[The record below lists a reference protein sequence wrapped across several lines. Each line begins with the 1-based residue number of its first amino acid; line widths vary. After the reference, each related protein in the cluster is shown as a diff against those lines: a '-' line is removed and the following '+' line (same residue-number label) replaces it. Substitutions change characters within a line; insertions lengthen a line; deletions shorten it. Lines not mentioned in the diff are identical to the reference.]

1 MSLPPQYLATTLVPE
16 ASDQAGSSESIII
29 LAASGL
35 PISVPSQSTP
45 VPAPTASQ
53 FGRDLEE
60 IRAAEALLTY
70 RGGPSTIQLSQP
82 LDTVLSPDPEIVLP
96 RQSVQV
102 GHLPYELLCD
112 PNSTTL
118 PMQSTPEIG
127 TSSIE
132 TLS

>member
-16 ASDQAGSSESIII
+16 ASGQAGSSESIII

-112 PNSTTL
+112 PNSTTI
-118 PMQSTPEIG
+118 PMHSTPGIG
-127 TSSIE
+127 TLALKH
-132 TLS
+132 T